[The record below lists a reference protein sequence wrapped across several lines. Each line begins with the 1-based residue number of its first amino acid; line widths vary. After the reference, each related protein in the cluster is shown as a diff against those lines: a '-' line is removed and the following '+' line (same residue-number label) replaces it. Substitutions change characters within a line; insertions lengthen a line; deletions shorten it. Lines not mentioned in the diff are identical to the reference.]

1 MSVNTYNLDRKTVS
15 RMLNCSLRTVDR
27 YVSSGK
33 IGFVKNAGRT
43 WLSAEDVRALMSG
56 APSQEETFNEYVS
69 WRETPKTNSR
79 SNSDFMSQD
88 RGFNHSQEYIP
99 PDPANSR
106 SSLSYKDLYYE
117 TKHELDEKDR
127 AIEELKIQLAKI
139 ETSLKQMVPLFELQ
153 KQKKLLNQS
162 NERYSQHI
170 RKLEEIYKKRAADL
184 KHEISI
190 KEHEIEVERFN
201 KAIFAVVLF
210 LVLLL
215 QPVFWFLIT

>member
-1 MSVNTYNLDRKTVS
+1 MSVNTYNLDRKTAS
-15 RMLNCSLRTVDR
+15 RMLSCSLRTVDR

-33 IGFVKNAGRT
+33 IGFVKNSGRT

-56 APSQEETFNEYVS
+56 SPSQEETFNEYVS
-69 WRETPKTNSR
+69 WRETPKTNRR
-79 SNSDFMSQD
+79 SNTDYMSQD
-88 RGFNHSQEYIP
+88 SSFSAAQEYIQP
-99 PDPANSR
+99 ETGHSR
-106 SSLSYKDLYYE
+106 SSLSYKDLYHE
-117 TKHELDEKDR
+117 SKQELDQKDK

-139 ETSLKQMVPLFELQ
+139 ETTLKQMVPLFELQ

-170 RKLEEIYKKRAADL
+170 RKLEEIYKKRASDL
-184 KHEISI
+184 KHEISL